1 MVRWRSRRAGWL
13 LASCAVT
20 TAAVLAVTVG
30 PAAADVVNISDASH
44 VLDVTRVQNE
54 AATLPDPVDV
64 FTTTKDADNNGAFD
78 TEVQSKVT
86 TTRTI
91 VIAMNTQS
99 HHLAIRTGSAS
110 RVSQGAAM
118 AATQAFT
125 GSFKSNSNY
134 TDATIA
140 ALDSMK
146 SAIQAAPQQGNRAVP
161 ARRSRTGGGVSGL
174 ICGGLCLV
182 VVVGLVIFAVS
193 RFAGRR
199 RRSSGPGPGPGYGPG
214 AGYGPGYGPGYGG
227 GGGVNPWVAG
237 GAGAVGG
244 GVLGYELGRMEG
256 EREERGREE
265 YYDRD
270 QGYNNGGDSS
280 WGGGGADG
288 DFGGG
293 GGDSG
298 GSGGSGDSF

>member
-1 MVRWRSRRAGWL
+1 MVGWRSGRGGWL

-20 TAAVLAVTVG
+20 TAAVLAVGAG
-30 PAAADVVNISDASH
+30 PAAAEVVNISDASH

-54 AATLPDPVDV
+54 AATLPDPVNI
-64 FTTTKDADNNGAFD
+64 FTTTKDADDNGAFD
-78 TEVQSKVT
+78 SEAQTKVT

-91 VIAMNTQS
+91 VIAVNTQS

-110 RVSQGAAM
+110 RVSQSAAV

-125 GSFKSNSNY
+125 NSFKSNSNY

-146 SAIQAAPQQGNRAVP
+146 SAIQAAPQQGNRAAP
-161 ARRSRTGGGVSGL
+161 ARRSRTSGGASGW
-174 ICGGLCLV
+174 ICGALCLV
-182 VVVGLVIFAVS
+182 AVVALVVFAVS
-193 RFAGRR
+193 RFSGRR
-199 RRSSGPGPGPGYGPG
+199 RAYRAGPGPGYGPG
-214 AGYGPGYGPGYGG
+214 AGYGPGGGYGPGYGG

-256 EREERGREE
+256 EREERRREE
-265 YYDRD
+265 YYDQDRGD
-270 QGYNNGGDSS
+270 NSGGDDG
-280 WGGGGADG
+280 WGGGGADS

-298 GSGGSGDSF
+298 GSGSGDSF